1 MDFLSARALAFT
13 VAGILLIGAALRDI
27 VHTLFKPS
35 GGGSLNQAVTRLLWR
50 VLRHRGPTRSA
61 GPYLLLAVIGLWAVM
76 LGVGWALL
84 YHPHIPERFLVAPGL
99 DPPADGSFTMS
110 LYVSLVTLATLGFG
124 DFVPTNGA
132 LRILVPLEAL
142 VGFGLL
148 TAGISWILSVYPV
161 LSRRFALATE
171 VANLSRAER
180 QTGSR
185 FGGLDATYT
194 AAALVR
200 FGEMVVQ
207 VRNDFAQFP
216 ITYYFEATDPNTALP
231 RALRSLRNWAGLA
244 DDAEVAEET
253 RFSAAALRNALD
265 ELTVILRDHV
275 PGAPEGVD
283 AVLDAYARDHRLA
296 G

>member
-1 MDFLSARALAFT
+1 MEFLSLPALGYT
-13 VAGILLIGAALRDI
+13 VGGAVLIGAALRDI

-35 GGGSLNQAVTRLLWR
+35 GGGSLNQAVTRTLWR

-61 GPYLLLAVIGLWAVM
+61 GPYLLLAVIALWGVM
-76 LGVGWALL
+76 MAVGWALL
-84 YHPHIPERFLVAPGL
+84 YHPHLPGRFLVQSGL
-99 DPPADGSFTMS
+99 NPPPDGSFTMS

-124 DFVPTNGA
+124 DFVPTTGA
-132 LRILVPLEAL
+132 LRILVPVEAL

-171 VANLSRAER
+171 VANVAGAEER
-180 QTGSR
+180 TGTAISE
-185 FGGLDATYT
+185 LDPDFT
-194 AAALVR
+194 AAALTR

-231 RALRSLRNWAGLA
+231 RALRSLVRWSELV
-244 DDAEVAEET
+244 DHAEVPPET
-253 RFSAAALRNALD
+253 RFAAAALRNALD
-265 ELTVILRDHV
+265 ELAAALRDHV
-275 PGAPEGVD
+275 PGTPDDIAGV
-283 AVLDAYARDHRLA
+283 LEAYARDHRLA
-296 G
+296 S